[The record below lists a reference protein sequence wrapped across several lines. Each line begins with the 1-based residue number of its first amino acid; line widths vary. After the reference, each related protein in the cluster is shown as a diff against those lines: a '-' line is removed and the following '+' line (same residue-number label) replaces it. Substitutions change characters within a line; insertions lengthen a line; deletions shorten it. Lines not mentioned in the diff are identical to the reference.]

1 MKLILLLAVLAL
13 APLLAACTPAS
24 PPTPGFTLSLSV
36 KWHKYT
42 NICWA

>member
-1 MKLILLLAVLAL
+1 MKLKLLFAVLAL
-13 APLLAACTPAS
+13 APLLAACPQTPPPS
-24 PPTPGFTLSLSV
+24 PSFTTSLST